1 MQALTPCIRIS
12 RAISGAL
19 KYRVA
24 GLAAR
29 VKVGFEVMEIYSVR
43 GFARLKQVCR
53 SLAINQIGKS
63 VLFCCKIGV
72 LINLIIFLPLWMNL
86 TKA

>member
-1 MQALTPCIRIS
+1 MRIS
-12 RAISGAL
+12 RVISGAL

-24 GLAAR
+24 TLGLAAR
-29 VKVGFEVMEIYSVR
+29 VKVGFEVMEICSVS
-43 GFARLKQVCR
+43 GFFRLKQVCR
-53 SLAINQIGKS
+53 NLAINQIGKS

-86 TKA
+86 TKT